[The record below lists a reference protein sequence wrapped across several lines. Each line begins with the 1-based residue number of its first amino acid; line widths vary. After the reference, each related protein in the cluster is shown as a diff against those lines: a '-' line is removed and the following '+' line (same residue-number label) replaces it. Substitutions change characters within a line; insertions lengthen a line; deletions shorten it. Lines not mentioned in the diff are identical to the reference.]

1 MRGASACVVKGSCQS
16 QLRYRLAVVPSS
28 VAMFST
34 VVESVAMC
42 VCVCVFLLSMTL
54 GVQPVVGC
62 VEKIAVCVESPPHAF
77 VLQLWVFCA

>member
-1 MRGASACVVKGSCQS
+1 MMRRASACVVKESCQS

-42 VCVCVFLLSMTL
+42 VVS
-54 GVQPVVGC
+54 
-62 VEKIAVCVESPPHAF
+62 
-77 VLQLWVFCA
+77 FCQ

>member
-1 MRGASACVVKGSCQS
+1 MMRGASACVVKGSCQS

-42 VCVCVFLLSMTL
+42 VCVCFPSVNDSWCSTCCGLR
-54 GVQPVVGC
+54 
-62 VEKIAVCVESPPHAF
+62 
-77 VLQLWVFCA
+77 